1 MTKVLTDSVE
11 ETYKQVFGST
21 LDKDSKDRIEFLKS
35 ATTGNVVYKKELM
48 NLEEAKK
55 IVGRE
60 LDDVVEELQSANKNE
75 KKELSS
81 EAEGL
86 NSLLLGYAAI
96 ETMREKWYLQAEK
109 LSRQDAKIDVVP
121 ELIEAGLGYVNETL
135 NDCMEVLHKQRIK
148 ELAKSLYDAFD
159 VKGNLKDTAI
169 SLVAESL
176 LQKKSPELTELVVTR
191 MADYHK
197 HLRGLLDDALENG
210 HERAVARVVKRI
222 EHSGVPSLIK
232 YANIRIIQYSQPTS

>member
-11 ETYKQVFGST
+11 ETYKQVFGT
-21 LDKDSKDRIEFLKS
+21 QLDKSDKDRIEFLKS
-35 ATTGNVVYKKELM
+35 AATGNVCYKNEM
-48 NLEEAKK
+48 MTLENAMAT
-55 IVGRE
+55 VS
-60 LDDVVEELQSANKNE
+60 EELKETIKDLQGADKSE
-75 KKELSS
+75 KKMLSA

-86 NSLLLGYAAI
+86 NYLLLGYEAI
-96 ETMREKWYLQAEK
+96 KTMREKWYLQSERVFK
-109 LSRQDAKIDVVP
+109 QDAKIDIVP
-121 ELIEAGLGYVNETL
+121 ELLEAKLDYVNETL

-176 LQKKSPELTELVVTR
+176 LKKKSFELTELVVTR

-197 HLRGLLDDALENG
+197 HLRGLLDDALEQG
-210 HERAVARVVKRI
+210 HERAVARTVKRI
-222 EHSGVPSLIK
+222 ECTGVPSLIK
-232 YANIRIIQYSQPTS
+232 YASLKIIQYSQPTS